1 VILVRLFLAALL
13 VAGVAC
19 SGDTDTITVQ
29 AHFSDVSDLAE
40 RAPVT
45 FADVRVGNVTD
56 IRLSGGLALVT
67 MKIDRTA
74 DVPAGV
80 VARVRRTSAL
90 GERIVDLVVPP
101 GLPDDAPALADGA
114 TIADTEVRADI
125 EDLVVEG
132 TEIFGAVG
140 ASQIATLVDEGDKAL
155 GGRSDELSALIR
167 NFEAITTAYKRET
180 SDIADL
186 IRSVDT
192 FNDTLAAQSDA
203 HRHALENSARAIEV
217 LDESSTKL
225 RRALRSLARLAQ
237 GSRSILD
244 AHVDEMDRF
253 FDQAQTIV
261 GTLARN
267 QNAIREFLRYAP
279 RHNRNTQLVEYA
291 EFNQILQQFVIC
303 GLNDDPTDPARRCR
317 EGG

>member
-1 VILVRLFLAALL
+1 
-13 VAGVAC
+13 
-19 SGDTDTITVQ
+19 
-29 AHFSDVSDLAE
+29 
-40 RAPVT
+40 
-45 FADVRVGNVTD
+45 VGNVTD